1 MIINDDSVYEGP
13 ESFYVELSSPNYAL
27 LGDIGTAL
35 VTIIDV
41 EDGKLCL
48 LKMLNVCGSNDLSNN
63 SLKANDYY
71 VCLFGEADSWA
82 FRELASEATDVHS
95 SWFDALVPQ
104 HYSPPSLNC

>member
-1 MIINDDSVYEGP
+1 MILVLSKKQVQFDSWQEAKMCSMIINDDSVYEGP

-48 LKMLNVCGSNDLSNN
+48 LKMLNVFSSNDLSNN

-71 VCLFGEADSWA
+71 VCLFGEADS
-82 FRELASEATDVHS
+82 
-95 SWFDALVPQ
+95 
-104 HYSPPSLNC
+104 